1 MKLAIVYDP
10 KFPKLRADA
19 YSLSYRDQFLALCE
33 RFEEVQYITE
43 DFNANDVDADVIIFY
58 DVHSAHHITVANV
71 AQHNAVKYE
80 YFTDPYQEEV
90 KGKYG
95 DGTPVHKLGP
105 KQRSER
111 VMQRGVDYIICP
123 YTNLYWQYIAPHLDE
138 PKKRLVWFPVAPARK
153 LEKIPP
159 LAERKQQV
167 LANGA
172 TWRIGLG
179 DFPYHFRRWAFS
191 QECVTY
197 VPHAAIDETVA
208 KGDSFQSMLASYA
221 GALALCDT
229 HNVPKYQEIP
239 LAGCVCFAQQNM
251 DYEKMG
257 FSDGVNCVIVNRSN
271 FNKKVTD
278 FLADV
283 ESYQQIADAGRKL
296 VEEHWTAKHF
306 AEFIHCHASRH

>member
-19 YSLSYRDQFLALCE
+19 YSLSYRDQFLTLCE

-111 VMQRGVDYIICP
+111 AMQRGVDYIICP
-123 YTNLYWQYIAPHLDE
+123 YTNLYCRRSDWCG
-138 PKKRLVWFPVAPARK
+138 FPSPR
-153 LEKIPP
+153 
-159 LAERKQQV
+159 
-167 LANGA
+167 
-172 TWRIGLG
+172 LG
-179 DFPYHFRRWAFS
+179 DSKRFLHSPRESSRFSPTARRGGWGLEIFPITS
-191 QECVTY
+191 E
-197 VPHAAIDETVA
+197 
-208 KGDSFQSMLASYA
+208 
-221 GALALCDT
+221 
-229 HNVPKYQEIP
+229 
-239 LAGCVCFAQQNM
+239 
-251 DYEKMG
+251 
-257 FSDGVNCVIVNRSN
+257 DGRS
-271 FNKKVTD
+271 VRS
-278 FLADV
+278 V
-283 ESYQQIADAGRKL
+283 
-296 VEEHWTAKHF
+296 
-306 AEFIHCHASRH
+306 